1 MGIRTF
7 IAIVGLTIAVTTT
20 TQAGTNSWRATGA
33 SGFWDATGSAWSL
46 SQPPSISDVGDFV
59 TNANSKIISIDSA
72 VVSDTPTSLT
82 VSNVTIA
89 GAGSTTNT
97 LFLNTSGTNVP
108 LHVVSGMTISNAGV
122 LSVTNSSLQ
131 VDGGSGGMFLMMG
144 TMRVLDVARVQ
155 LNKAVITNGAVL
167 QFALGTN
174 MGTVAITTDLTVG
187 GTLNLLNGGGLTNT
201 TYTLFT
207 YGGAL
212 NYNGLS
218 IGTTPSSNFTYAVNT
233 STAGQINLIVSPV
246 SSSSSNV
253 IQLISIVRTNSSDM
267 AITWSAT
274 GGSTS
279 LVQSNSGAIDGS
291 YTTNGFADITG
302 SQFVPGGSSTTIF
315 TNTYI
320 DPGGA
325 TYVPSH
331 FYRIH
336 YFQ

>member
-1 MGIRTF
+1 MGIRT
-7 IAIVGLTIAVTTT
+7 ITAIVGLTIAATVT
-20 TQAGTNSWRATGA
+20 TQAGTNSWRATSA
-33 SGFWDATGSAWSL
+33 SGFWDATGAAWSL
-46 SQPPSISDVGDFV
+46 SQPPSITDVGDFV
-59 TNANSKIISIDSA
+59 TNANSKIITIDSA

-82 VSNVTIA
+82 VSNVTIG
-89 GAGSTTNT
+89 GAGGATNT

-108 LHVVSGMTISNAGV
+108 LHIISGMTISNAGV

-174 MGTVAITTDLTVG
+174 MGTVAVTTDLTLG

-207 YGGAL
+207 YGGIFNSNL
-212 NYNGLS
+212 VT

-233 STAGQINLIVSPV
+233 SVAGQVNLIVSPV

-253 IQLISIVRTNSSDM
+253 IQLISIVRTNSTDM

-279 LVQSNSGAIDGS
+279 LVQSNSGAADGS
-291 YTTNGFADITG
+291 YTTNGFTDIPASEIIAPGTG
-302 SQFVPGGSSTTIF
+302 IF

-320 DPGGA
+320 DPSGA